1 MMVSIRSTDLALIVM
16 IFMNG
21 YNILREILRPFS
33 VISNEKFRMEA
44 TTGNGWGK
52 DSYLIN

>member
-33 VISNEKFRMEA
+33 VSF
-44 TTGNGWGK
+44 
-52 DSYLIN
+52 